1 MISKNEG
8 DRERAFQIKRN
19 IFNQKHHVLSF
30 PEKQREMEE
39 TPRDE

>member
-30 PEKQREMEE
+30 PEKPREMEE